1 MEEFSMEYLL
11 QNKQLFAILYIISI
25 MCTIMFSEIVKKFD
39 KNDKLKGYKVWLPFI
54 FSCGFSVALKFIFK
68 IDWMIMIFIEGS
80 LFGFSVFGYETI
92 LKSISKLMG
101 KASEKI
107 ENIFENIFEKSDKEK
122 LTT

>member
-1 MEEFSMEYLL
+1 MEYLL
-11 QNKQLFAILYIISI
+11 QNKQLFVILYIVSI

-54 FSCGFSVALKFIFK
+54 FSCGFSVVLKFIFK

-80 LFGFSVFGYETI
+80 LFGFSVFGYEAI
-92 LKSISKLMG
+92 LKSINKLMG

-107 ENIFENIFEKSDKEK
+107 ENIIENLFKKSDKE
-122 LTT
+122 

>member
-1 MEEFSMEYLL
+1 MEYFL
-11 QNKQLFAILYIISI
+11 QNTKLFVILCIISI

-39 KNDKLKGYKVWLPFI
+39 KNDKLKGYKVYLPFI

-92 LKSISKLMG
+92 LKSITKLMN
-101 KASEKI
+101 KTSEKR
-107 ENIFENIFEKSDKEK
+107 ELALFS
-122 LTT
+122 

>member
-1 MEEFSMEYLL
+1 MEYLL
-11 QNKQLFAILYIISI
+11 QNKQLFVILYIISI

-39 KNDKLKGYKVWLPFI
+39 KNDKLKGYKVYLPFV

-80 LFGFSVFGYETI
+80 LFGFSVFGYEAI
-92 LKSISKLMG
+92 LKSITKLIT

-107 ENIFENIFEKSDKEK
+107 ENIIENVLKKSNKE
-122 LTT
+122 

>member
-11 QNKQLFAILYIISI
+11 QNTKLFVILYIVSI
-25 MCTIMFSEIVKKFD
+25 ACTILFSEIVKKFD

-54 FSCGFSVALKFIFK
+54 FSCGFSVALKFVFKVDWIF
-68 IDWMIMIFIEGS
+68 MIFIEGS

-92 LKSISKLMG
+92 LKSINELIS

-107 ENIFENIFEKSDKEK
+107 KNIFKKSNEE
-122 LTT
+122 

>member
-1 MEEFSMEYLL
+1 MEYLL
-11 QNKQLFAILYIISI
+11 QNKQLFVILYIVSI

-39 KNDKLKGYKVWLPFI
+39 KNDKLKGYKVYLPFI

-80 LFGFSVFGYETI
+80 LFGFSVFGYEAI
-92 LKSISKLMG
+92 LKSINKLIA

-107 ENIFENIFEKSDKEK
+107 ENIFEKSDKEK
-122 LTT
+122 PTTW

>member
-1 MEEFSMEYLL
+1 MEHLL
-11 QNKQLFAILYIISI
+11 QNTKLFVILYVISI

-68 IDWMIMIFIEGS
+68 IDWIIMIFVEGS

-92 LKSISKLMG
+92 LKSINKLIA

-107 ENIFENIFEKSDKEK
+107 QNIFEKSDKDK
-122 LTT
+122 PTT